1 MVHYFLLV
9 CVLLL
14 LAAFFIAKRGSRVS
28 DTAGFMSWIL
38 LIFYFP
44 VEWIVTSRMIS
55 TYSFM
60 NQPMSD
66 LGVER
71 CMSHAYSL
79 APYHICSP
87 LSGLMNI
94 TFIVTGILI
103 ALGAV
108 LLHRFFGEGTGVR
121 IATGMWIVYGL
132 GYSISGIFPA
142 DINFA
147 VHTIFSLPGM
157 VLQIPAMIIIA
168 KSIRDRM
175 PGFSVWTYICM
186 GLSALSLVVILIGF
200 APGLMQRLLYGFVW
214 LWMIVGAII
223 LWRTDITRRA

>member
-1 MVHYFLLV
+1 M
-9 CVLLL
+9 LL
-14 LAAFFIAKRGSRVS
+14 LAAFFIAKRGSRTS

-55 TYSFM
+55 AYSFM

-108 LLHRFFGEGTGVR
+108 LLHRFFGEGIGVR
-121 IATGMWIVYGL
+121 IATGMWVVYGL

-142 DINFA
+142 DVNFS

-157 VLQIPAMIIIA
+157 VLQIPAMLIIA
-168 KSIRDRM
+168 KTIRDKM
-175 PGFSVWTYICM
+175 PGFSVWTYICAA
-186 GLSALSLVVILIGF
+186 LSALSLVLIVIGF

>member
-1 MVHYFLLV
+1 FLLA

-28 DTAGFMSWIL
+28 DTAGFMSWIM

-94 TFIVTGILI
+94 TFIVTGKIGR
-103 ALGAV
+103 ASCRA
-108 LLHRFFGEGTGVR
+108 RGEV
-121 IATGMWIVYGL
+121 
-132 GYSISGIFPA
+132 PA
-142 DINFA
+142 DEGEPQE
-147 VHTIFSLPGM
+147 TRP
-157 VLQIPAMIIIA
+157 
-168 KSIRDRM
+168 
-175 PGFSVWTYICM
+175 
-186 GLSALSLVVILIGF
+186 
-200 APGLMQRLLYGFVW
+200 RL
-214 LWMIVGAII
+214 AQS
-223 LWRTDITRRA
+223 